1 MSVIYVARSTKFGK
15 WASDVGLSK
24 HVYKLGVSDEDPKP
38 LIEKGWGGEND
49 WTLVRKREVDGVSEE
64 EAIERL
70 ARKEKMVD
78 PNYYPRLRG
87 AAGVFKVLPEHV
99 ENHIIVTR
107 TLAGGSDRVE
117 LKLKPTDFADYLIH
131 NALK

>member
-1 MSVIYVARSTKFGK
+1 MGVIFVARSARFGK

-24 HVYKLGVSDEDPKP
+24 NVFKIGYSEEDPKP
-38 LIEKGWGGEND
+38 VIQQGWGGETD
-49 WTLVRKREVDGVSEE
+49 WTLVRQREADGTSEE
-64 EAIERL
+64 QIVQRL

-87 AAGVFKVLPEHV
+87 ATGIFKVSPEHV
-99 ENHIIVTR
+99 ENHILVSR
-107 TLAGGSDRVE
+107 VMAGASERQE

-131 NALK
+131 NALG